1 MRLCAF
7 VANYYYMKKKYPA
20 LIATLFIIGIVFWT
34 FYSMMPQTI
43 SGSEKLTDF
52 STNRALKIVKTI
64 SAKPHF
70 IGSENHN
77 NIANYLFKELKNLG
91 LETTFEEGFTLTES
105 GNLTKSKNIIAKIKG
120 SDSSKALLLLSHYDS
135 APHSFSLGASDDATG
150 IATILESVRA
160 FLESNS
166 KHKNDIII
174 LFTDAEELGLNGAA
188 LFVTKNKLC
197 KQVGLVINFEARGTS
212 GPSFMLMEVN
222 KGNSKMV
229 NGFANANP
237 QFAASNSLMYSIYKM
252 LPNDTDL
259 TVFREHGNIQGFN
272 FAFIDDHFNY
282 HTAQDD
288 FAHLNQNSLAHQGT
302 YLMPL
307 LKYFSNADLK
317 NLNSND
323 DLVYFSTLFGFFSYP
338 FSWVLPMC
346 ILALCLFGFLIFLGI
361 GKRVINLVD
370 VAKGFL
376 IFIIAFAFSGSV
388 TYFGWNLILKIYPQY
403 IDLINGFTYNGHD
416 YIAFFMLLTLSI
428 CFMVYNRFVTS
439 KNVNSYF
446 VAPLLLWIIINFG
459 IAFNLEGAGFL
470 IIPILSSLLLFGI
483 FIFTQKNYWLL
494 HLLFAIPTLFII
506 VPFLQL
512 FPVGL
517 GLKIMFGSS
526 ILLVLVFGLLLPIF
540 GSFANKL
547 RWSLMLF
554 LFAILAFAKAHFNS
568 GYEFGKAK
576 PNSLLYVYDV
586 DTNKANW
593 ATYDKNLDEFTKKYL
608 GENPKHATV
617 LNDFPL
623 FSKYNSGFTFSNDAE
638 IKGITSPNIEY
649 LQDSVSGNFRFLKI
663 KITPTRKVNRYDIFA
678 NEKMIF
684 FNFKANG
691 VQNIEQNDKQL
702 NRNGKKIL
710 TYYVV
715 DNLPLEIEFAINTKT
730 LLDMDLL
737 ESSLDLMINPDFA
750 IDKRKSWMM
759 PLQFVLNDAIV
770 IKQHIRESINN
781 DSELSQDFKKQ
792 KLDEKLLVKKD
803 KVIIKIK

>member
-1 MRLCAF
+1 
-7 VANYYYMKKKYPA
+7 MKKKYPA
-20 LIATLFIIGIVFWT
+20 VIATLFIIGIVFRT

-43 SGSEKLTDF
+43 SSSEKASEF

-70 IGSENHN
+70 IGSDYHN
-77 NIANYLFKELKNLG
+77 NVANYLFNELKNLG
-91 LETTFEEGFTLTES
+91 LETTYEEGFTLTEW

-120 SDSSKALLLLSHYDS
+120 SNSSKALLLLSHYDS
-135 APHSFSLGASDDATG
+135 APHSFSSGASDDAVG

-160 FLESNS
+160 FKNSNS
-166 KHKNDIII
+166 KQKNDIVI

-197 KQVGLVINFEARGTS
+197 KEVGLAINFEARGTS

-222 KGNSKMV
+222 KGNAKMV
-229 NGFANANP
+229 DGFANANP
-237 QFAASNSLMYSIYKM
+237 EFPASNSLMYSIYKM

-259 TVFREHGNIQGFN
+259 TVFREHGKVQGFN

-288 FAHLNQNSLAHQGT
+288 FAHLNQNSLTHQGSYST
-302 YLMPL
+302 PL
-307 LKYFSNADLK
+307 LKYFANADLK
-317 NLNSND
+317 NLNSD
-323 DLVYFSTLFGFFSYP
+323 DEFVYFSSPFGFFSYP
-338 FSWVLPMC
+338 FSLVLPMC
-346 ILALCLFGFLIFLGI
+346 ILTLLLFGFLIFLGI
-361 GKRVINLVD
+361 GKRVINLID
-370 VAKGFL
+370 VAKGLL
-376 IFIIAFAFSGSV
+376 IFIIANAFSGSV
-388 TYFGWNLILKIYPQY
+388 TYFGWNLLLKIYPQY
-403 IDLINGFTYNGHD
+403 NDLINGFTYNGHD
-416 YIAFFMLLTLSI
+416 YIVFFMLLTLSI
-428 CFMVYNRFVTS
+428 CFLVYSKFVTS

-446 VAPLLLWIIINFG
+446 VAPLFLWIIINFG
-459 IAFNLEGAGFL
+459 IAFNLQGAGFL
-470 IIPILSSLLLFGI
+470 IIPLLSSLILFGI

-494 HLLFAIPTLFII
+494 HLLFAIPTLVII

-517 GLKIMFGSS
+517 GLKIMFGSA
-526 ILLVLVFGLLLPIF
+526 ILLVLVFGLLMPIF
-540 GSFANKL
+540 GSFSNKL

-568 GYEFGKAK
+568 GYEAGKAK
-576 PNSLLYVYDV
+576 PNSLLYVYDA

-593 ATYDKNLDEFTKKYL
+593 ATYDVNLDEFTKKYL
-608 GENPKHATV
+608 GENPKPATI
-617 LNDFPL
+617 LKEFPL

-649 LQDSVSGNFRFLKI
+649 LRDSVSGNFRFLKI

-691 VQNIEQNDKQL
+691 VQNIEQKGKQL

-710 TYYVV
+710 SYYVI

-737 ESSLDLMINPDFA
+737 ESSFDLMTNPEFA
-750 IDKRKSWMM
+750 IEKRKPWMM
-759 PLQFVLNDAIV
+759 PTQFVLNDAIV
-770 IKQHIRESINN
+770 IKQHIKESIKN
-781 DSELSQDFKKQ
+781 DSELSEDFKNQ
-792 KLDEKLLVKKD
+792 KLEEKLLVKKD
-803 KVIIKIK
+803 SILK